1 MVNRGVNI
9 IENAYFLIIICG
21 TQLVIAF
28 HRIIF
33 CTISKKQEICKK
45 GFTYLQMF
53 FPKTQSK
60 LLLPLSLTELNFG
73 QPHGE
78 FVKFFPHPLRNISQ
92 APRDNACDIF
102 PGR

>member
-1 MVNRGVNI
+1 
-9 IENAYFLIIICG
+9 
-21 TQLVIAF
+21 
-28 HRIIF
+28 
-33 CTISKKQEICKK
+33 
-45 GFTYLQMF
+45 MF

-60 LLLPLSLTELNFG
+60 LLLPWSFTELNFG

-78 FVKFFPHPLRNISQ
+78 FVNFFPHPLRNISQ